1 MKISRMKKTGSVKQ
15 VVLGLLVG
23 LLLMPAQPAQA
34 QWTVF
39 DPSQFGLQLEKKIEE
54 AARWVETINHYAREI
69 EKYQNMIEN
78 QVRQI
83 TSLGGILN
91 TVDEQLARHRRLV
104 GTVARVGRTVRS
116 VFQLKD
122 QLTRMVTCRIRA
134 VQRNWQRLE
143 NGIFDMEQN
152 RQDLEEYLRYSIGR
166 SSQQAISHIEL
177 LANQDVQFQEM
188 IYQREL
194 AYVRLSKLREKMLDI
209 QAQLN
214 AELAKP
220 EGEQQGVAELNQ
232 QMAACE
238 VTYEALVKQID
249 DLSRQIADKCAKYGV
264 VLDNNLSFAKHVKK
278 DLEWFENMTRLNDEV
293 MDALA
298 AAFDPNTEVEP
309 EPMPDDFVIPFTPR
323 QPPVLRR

>member
-1 MKISRMKKTGSVKQ
+1 MEKMGSVKQ
-15 VVLGLLVG
+15 ITLGLLVG
-23 LLLMPAQPAQA
+23 LLLLPAPVARA
-34 QWTVF
+34 QWTVY
-39 DPSQFGLQLEKKIEE
+39 DPAQFALQLEKKIEE
-54 AARWVETINHYAREI
+54 AARWIETISHYAEEI

-78 QVRQI
+78 QIKQI
-83 TSLGGILN
+83 TSLAGILK
-91 TVDEQLARHRRLV
+91 TVDEQLARHKKLI

-116 VFQLKD
+116 IFQLKD
-122 QLTRMVTCRIRA
+122 QLARMVTCRIRA
-134 VQRNWQRLE
+134 VQRIWQRLE
-143 NGIFDMEQN
+143 NGIFDPEQN
-152 RQDLEEYLRYSIGR
+152 RRDFEEYLRYTIGR

-177 LANQDVQFQEM
+177 LANQDAQFQEM

-209 QAQLN
+209 QAQLT

-220 EGEQQGVAELNQ
+220 EGEQQGVAELNA

-238 VTYEALVKQID
+238 ATYEALVKHID

-264 VLDNNLSFAKHVKK
+264 VLDKNLSFAKHVRK
-278 DLEWFENMTRLNDEV
+278 DLEWFENMTRLNDEM

-298 AAFDPNTEVEP
+298 EAFDPDTEVAP

-323 QPPVLRR
+323 PPPVLGR

>member
-1 MKISRMKKTGSVKQ
+1 MKKMEGVKQ
-15 VVLGLLVG
+15 IVLGLVVG
-23 LLLMPAQPAQA
+23 LLLIPAPVAEA

-39 DPSQFGLQLEKKIEE
+39 DPTQFGLQIEKKIEE
-54 AARWVETINHYAREI
+54 AARWIETIDHYAREI
-69 EKYQNMIEN
+69 EKYGNMIEN
-78 QVRQI
+78 QVKQI

-104 GTVARVGRTVRS
+104 GTVARVGQTVRS
-116 VFQLKD
+116 AFQLKD
-122 QLTRMVTCRIRA
+122 QLARMVTCQIKA
-134 VQRNWQRLE
+134 VQRMWQRLE
-143 NGIFDMEQN
+143 NGIFDAEQN
-152 RQDLEEYLRYSIGR
+152 RQDLEEYLRYTIGR
-166 SSQQAISHIEL
+166 SSQGAISHIEL
-177 LANQDVQFQEM
+177 LANQDVRFQEL

-220 EGEQQGVAELNQ
+220 EGEQQGVAELNAE
-232 QMAACE
+232 MAACE
-238 VTYEALVKQID
+238 ATYEALVKHID

-264 VLDNNLSFAKHVKK
+264 VLDKNLSFAKHVRK

-298 AAFDPNTEVEP
+298 EAFDPNTEVAP